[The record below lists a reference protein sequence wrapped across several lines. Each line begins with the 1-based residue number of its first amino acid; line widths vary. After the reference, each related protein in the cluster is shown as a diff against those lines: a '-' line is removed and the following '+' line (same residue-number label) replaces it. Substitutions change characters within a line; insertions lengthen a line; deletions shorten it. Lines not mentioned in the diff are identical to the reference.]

1 MLHNGEPVMIETAKP
16 SIALSYATAYSRAPS
31 YGQIPTVNNENMPTT
46 TSDPTA
52 PTRLPKSRTMN
63 VLSSISQSFSRSS
76 ITSISRNRDASGSS
90 ASSGTAAGAS
100 GMSGFR
106 SSRSSLSRA
115 NGHPGDFARASQLQ
129 KPTPGLAN
137 PRLITTAQP
146 SAYWSGRFAALH
158 DRFHSE
164 LLSPQN
170 LHTIIEAHAVQSSFS
185 EPGILSNP
193 PAKIYGPCRTQPA
206 YEPNIGA
213 PSANGPGRIPFSSTG
228 SAVLQMSRSTSIAN
242 VTQAPEQASA
252 SAAIGSPVPRLDV
265 ETYKRILAF
274 KASGL
279 VDDDHRCKRVFAH
292 LESLCV
298 TDEAR
303 RSLHGWQQEYARCNR
318 RPVLLPRG
326 GTMEDTRG
334 FVSRLFGARKSGISD
349 WQSDANKEEVLETS
363 SGEKRKGVARL
374 SMF

>member
-1 MLHNGEPVMIETAKP
+1 MVETAKP

-31 YGQIPTVNNENMPTT
+31 YGQIPTGNNENNPTT
-46 TSDPTA
+46 TSDPTV

-76 ITSISRNRDASGSS
+76 ITSINRSRDASGSS

-100 GMSGFR
+100 GMGGGFR

-115 NGHPGDFARASQLQ
+115 NGLLGDSSRTSQ
-129 KPTPGLAN
+129 PEGPAPGLAN
-137 PRLITTAQP
+137 PRLIMTAQP

-164 LLSPQN
+164 LLSPQY
-170 LHTIIEAHAVQSSFS
+170 LHTIIEAHAVQASFS
-185 EPGILSNP
+185 EPRILNNP
-193 PAKIYGPCRTQPA
+193 PAKIYGPSRTQPV
-206 YEPNIGA
+206 YEPNPGA
-213 PSANGPGRIPFSSTG
+213 PSANGPGRIPLSSTG
-228 SAVLQMSRSTSIAN
+228 SAVLQMSRSTSTAD
-242 VTQAPEQASA
+242 VTPAPEQVP
-252 SAAIGSPVPRLDV
+252 AAVATSSPVPRLDL

-274 KASGL
+274 KAGGL
-279 VDDDHRCKRVFAH
+279 VDDDHRCKRVFIH

-303 RSLHGWQQEYARCNR
+303 RSLHAWQQEYARCNK
-318 RPVLLPRG
+318 RPALLPRG

-334 FVSRLFGARKSGISD
+334 LVSRLFGARKSGISD
-349 WQSDANKEEVLETS
+349 WQGDAIKGEELQAS